1 MTRTRLIS
9 LLVLLLAACHPPKP
23 VDPTPDGGSGQDP
36 TPGTPPTLTV
46 HAPYEVTATLQL
58 YRSVHVLLGDG
69 SRFRERLDG
78 SGVVRFHDPA
88 IKGPQDVSLVMVR
101 STGEVAVKTYLSL
114 DGTEVRLPGSVGFI
128 SAIPWT
134 KQGTLTGTVTG
145 AANSNALS
153 VTAVGTGLYG
163 LTTLADDGTF
173 SIDIRGDEPGK
184 VDLFAKETEG
194 PDGKVL
200 RVGLKRDI
208 AVGSG
213 AIVRGLDFALDHP
226 VNQSLGVTVEDSR
239 YQGSEVSASLRYI
252 LSGQFLFGTS
262 ASRTLPLA
270 VPAIARTAPFDT
282 LTPMLRVSSG
292 DAATLPGGEV
302 QTEMPV
308 SATSSAVVTFLTP
321 LSITSPAVGTLEA
334 PASASRS
341 GLVLRWSPDG
351 AAQLTEVELAAKIGP
366 GPLDWS
372 VVAPASITSFTPFP
386 LPADIAP
393 VTTLPAGSYRVA
405 ATTTWRASASS
416 YADFFTGRLTYDPYE
431 ETRTTRLRTYVELQ

>member
-1 MTRTRLIS
+1 MTQTRLFA

-23 VDPTPDGGSGQDP
+23 VDPTPDGGSGQQP
-36 TPGTPPTLTV
+36 APGTPPTLTV
-46 HAPYEVTATLQL
+46 HAPYEVTATFQF

-69 SRFRERLDG
+69 SRFRERLDD

-88 IKGPQDVSLVMVR
+88 IVGPQDVSLVMVR

-114 DGTEVRLPGSVGFI
+114 DGTEVRLPGSVGLI

-134 KQGTLTGTVTG
+134 KQGTLTGRVTG
-145 AANSNALS
+145 ATNPSALS
-153 VTAVGTGLYG
+153 VVAVGKGLYG
-163 LTTLADDGTF
+163 LTTLAEDGTF

-194 PDGKVL
+194 TEGKVL

-208 AVGSG
+208 AVGAG
-213 AIVRGLDFALDHP
+213 AVVRGLDFALDHP
-226 VNQSLGVTVEDSR
+226 VDPSLGVTVEGTR

-252 LSGQFLFGTS
+252 LGGQLLFSTS
-262 ASRTLPLA
+262 ASGALPLV
-270 VPAIARTAPFDT
+270 VPAIARTTPFDT
-282 LTPMLRVSSG
+282 LTPMLRVASG
-292 DAATLPGGEV
+292 DAANLPGGEV

-308 SATSSAVVTFLTP
+308 SATSSAVVTFLAP

-405 ATTTWRASASS
+405 ATTTWRASARS
-416 YADFFTGRLTYDPYE
+416 YADFFTGRMTYDPYE
-431 ETRTTRLRTYVELQ
+431 ETRTTRLRAYVELQ